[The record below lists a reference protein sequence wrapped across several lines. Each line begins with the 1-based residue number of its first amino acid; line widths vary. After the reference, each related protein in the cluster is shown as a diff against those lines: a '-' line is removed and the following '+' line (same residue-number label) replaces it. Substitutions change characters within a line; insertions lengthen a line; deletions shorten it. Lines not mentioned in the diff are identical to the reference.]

1 MPGFKQIVGHE
12 ETIRHLQTAI
22 LQEKVSHAYIFQ
34 GVPGTGKRTLADAFA
49 AALQCDTLAE
59 KDRAALMPEEV
70 DSCGECRSCHQI
82 LRHNNPDIVYVVH
95 EKEKTISVD
104 DIREQVVGDISIR
117 PYNGRRKV
125 YIIQDAQLMNPQAQ
139 NALLKTLEEP
149 PEYAVILLLTTNAGV
164 FLDTI
169 RSRCVLLDLKPVR
182 DDQVMHYLMEHVEI
196 PDYQA
201 KLCAAFAQGSIGR
214 AMALATSEDFQNLR
228 EMALRA
234 VKSADALDVAG
245 IRDQVEAMAKQ
256 KDHIQDLLDVL
267 AVWYRDVLYFKAT
280 RSADSL
286 VFRDQLQAL
295 RHAANVSSYE
305 GIESVLRALETAKE
319 RLNANAG
326 FELTM
331 ELLLLTMHD
340 CTR

>member
-1 MPGFKQIVGHE
+1 M
-12 ETIRHLQTAI
+12 
-22 LQEKVSHAYIFQ
+22 
-34 GVPGTGKRTLADAFA
+34 
-49 AALQCDTLAE
+49 
-59 KDRAALMPEEV
+59 
-70 DSCGECRSCHQI
+70 
-82 LRHNNPDIVYVVH
+82 
-95 EKEKTISVD
+95 
-104 DIREQVVGDISIR
+104 
-117 PYNGRRKV
+117 
-125 YIIQDAQLMNPQAQ
+125 
-139 NALLKTLEEP
+139 
-149 PEYAVILLLTTNAGV
+149 
-164 FLDTI
+164 
-169 RSRCVLLDLKPVR
+169 
-182 DDQVMHYLMEHVEI
+182 
-196 PDYQA
+196 
-201 KLCAAFAQGSIGR
+201 
-214 AMALATSEDFQNLR
+214 
-228 EMALRA
+228 
-234 VKSADALDVAG
+234 KSADALDVAG